1 LIMVHRMG
9 MPSIARTTF
18 FTDHVPVESHSRFIF
33 VLEDHI
39 FLFLILGSL
48 SSPCQHASMEGF
60 EKTVHSLLMAV
71 MLALFVF
78 KIFMVFAVAFIMKTV
93 SSFKTLVLIARLY
106 LILKT

>member
-1 LIMVHRMG
+1 
-9 MPSIARTTF
+9 
-18 FTDHVPVESHSRFIF
+18 
-33 VLEDHI
+33 
-39 FLFLILGSL
+39 
-48 SSPCQHASMEGF
+48 MERF